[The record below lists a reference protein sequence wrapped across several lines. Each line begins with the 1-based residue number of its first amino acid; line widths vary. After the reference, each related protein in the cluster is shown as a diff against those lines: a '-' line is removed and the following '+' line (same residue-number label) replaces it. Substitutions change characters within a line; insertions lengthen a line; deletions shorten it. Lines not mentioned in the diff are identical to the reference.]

1 MNLKT
6 VFVSILLIPV
16 VSFASAFPSISGK
29 TLLNQAIKVP
39 NQASLQLLILG
50 FDMTSADPMEAW
62 VRGLNLVPSSN
73 ISWVQIPVIGP
84 VPPFVDGFI
93 KRGMKKSM
101 SKDIQRAF
109 FPYFGNKKD
118 DILKSIQGSK
128 TLADSS
134 TPFIVLISAD
144 GTIEFAKQI
153 QASTENIQFIESKIS
168 KISVR

>member
-1 MNLKT
+1 
-6 VFVSILLIPV
+6 
-16 VSFASAFPSISGK
+16 
-29 TLLNQAIKVP
+29 
-39 NQASLQLLILG
+39 
-50 FDMTSADPMEAW
+50 
-62 VRGLNLVPSSN
+62 
-73 ISWVQIPVIGP
+73 
-84 VPPFVDGFI
+84 
-93 KRGMKKSM
+93 M

-128 TLADSS
+128 PADMY
-134 TPFIVLISAD
+134 PFIVLISAD